1 MKVLLAG
8 ETWMT
13 YGVHVKGFGAYYT
26 GGYASGAAP
35 LVEALEAGG
44 VAVDHLENHLATTRF
59 PRTRAELAAYDVVI
73 LSDIGADTLL
83 LHPDVFER
91 GQRVADP
98 IEALDA
104 YVRSGGGLLMI
115 GGYMSFS
122 GYDGRARYHNT
133 TLAETLPVRMT
144 GFDDR
149 IEKPGGVHPE
159 AVEPHHPILEG
170 VPLEWPYFL
179 GYNRLTPKED
189 AEVLLRVGAD
199 VFLAVTRHGAGR
211 SGAFASDCSPH
222 WGSDAFTG
230 WEAYGR
236 FWIQL
241 LRWLAGTT
249 NS

>member
-1 MKVLLAG
+1 MRVLLAG

-13 YGVHVKGFGAYYT
+13 YGVHVKGFDAYYT

-35 LVEALEAGG
+35 LIDALEAGG
-44 VAVDHLENHLATTRF
+44 VTVDHLENHLATTRF
-59 PRTRAELAAYDVVI
+59 PRTQKELLRYDVVI

-98 IEALDA
+98 IEALDEF
-104 YVRSGGGLLMI
+104 VTKGGGLLMI

-133 TLAETLPVRMT
+133 PLAETLPVRMT

-159 AVEPHHPILEG
+159 AISDHRVLDG
-170 VPLEWPYFL
+170 VPANWPYFL
-179 GYNRLTPKED
+179 GYNRLVAKD
-189 AEVLLRVGAD
+189 HADVLLQVGTD
-199 VFLAVTRHGAGR
+199 PFLIVQQYGAGR
-211 SGAFASDCSPH
+211 SAAFASDCSPH
-222 WGSDAFTG
+222 WGSQQFTG

-236 FWIQL
+236 FWVQL
-241 LRWLAGTT
+241 LRWLA
-249 NS
+249 SSADS

>member
-1 MKVLLAG
+1 M
-8 ETWMT
+8 
-13 YGVHVKGFGAYYT
+13 
-26 GGYASGAAP
+26 
-35 LVEALEAGG
+35 
-44 VAVDHLENHLATTRF
+44 
-59 PRTRAELAAYDVVI
+59 
-73 LSDIGADTLL
+73 
-83 LHPDVFER
+83 
-91 GQRVADP
+91 ADP
-98 IEALDA
+98 LEALDE
-104 YVRSGGGLLMI
+104 YVRQGGGLLMI

-133 TLAETLPVRMT
+133 ALVDTLPVRMT

-159 AVEPHHPILEG
+159 TVQQQHPILEG

-179 GYNRLTPKED
+179 GYNRLAAKED

-236 FWIQL
+236 FWVQL
-241 LRWLAGTT
+241 LRWLAGAT
-249 NS
+249 SS